1 MSQTTLLPSPPQPAA
16 ARRSSKGIGPG
27 DIVEVDKKGR
37 RFHALVTEV
46 DQVESGRFHLT
57 VRPLDSRVSYRQAT
71 VREVVAVL
79 VGAQQLL
86 AEVVVDRR
94 VGTAAGRTGERER
107 AGAQPLAADEQLRRR
122 RQ

>member
-1 MSQTTLLPSPPQPAA
+1 MTQTSLLPAPPPSAA
-16 ARRSSKGIGPG
+16 TRRSSKGIGPG

-71 VREVVAVL
+71 VREVVAVW
-79 VGAQQLL
+79 
-86 AEVVVDRR
+86 RR
-94 VGTAAGRTGERER
+94 AGR
-107 AGAQPLAADEQLRRR
+107 
-122 RQ
+122 

>member
-1 MSQTTLLPSPPQPAA
+1 MTQTTLLPVPPTSSA

-37 RFHALVTEV
+37 RFHALVVEL

-71 VREVVAVL
+71 VREVVAVW
-79 VGAQQLL
+79 
-86 AEVVVDRR
+86 RR
-94 VGTAAGRTGERER
+94 ARSA
-107 AGAQPLAADEQLRRR
+107 
-122 RQ
+122 